1 MANSRLCSIPDC
13 GKPTR
18 SGVNPYCDTHYRAN
32 LRYGDPLAK
41 RKKQSA
47 PGEAYRWL
55 IDHSQHQGQ
64 DCLEW
69 PFTISQWGYG
79 AVSINKS
86 KRVASRVMC
95 EEAHGMPP
103 TGEHEAAH
111 FCGNSR
117 CVNPNHLRWATPSE
131 NQIDRVAHE
140 TSNRGSRHGLSKL
153 TPEKVK
159 QIRHLAKIGQ
169 THKEIAAKMSVNRVT
184 ITDVVSGRRW
194 AWLP

>member
-13 GKPTR
+13 GKPTK
-18 SGVNPYCDTHYRAN
+18 SGACPYCDRHYRAN
-32 LRYGDPLAK
+32 LRYGNPLVV
-41 RKKQSA
+41 KKKHTEA
-47 PGEAYRWL
+47 GEPNRWL
-55 IDHSQHQGQ
+55 LGHAKHTGQ
-64 DCLEW
+64 ECLEW
-69 PFTISQWGYG
+69 PFAISRWGYG
-79 AVSINKS
+79 FVQVGEQ

-95 EEAHGMPP
+95 ETAHGDAP
-103 TGEHEAAH
+103 TSSHEAAH
-111 FCGNSR
+111 FCGNKL

-131 NQIDRVAHE
+131 NQMDRVAHE

-169 THKEIAAKMSVNRVT
+169 THKEIAAKMAVNRVT